1 MAGINVTSPVLTIEN
16 SSRKTKLES
25 LKSKL
30 LRKIIAMKSYFIDEL
45 WSLKNELENSFL
57 KGDVTDKHKLIDTL
71 LQYHSKISQKN

>member
-57 KGDVTDKHKLIDTL
+57 KDDVTDKHKLIDTI